1 MTDLLVRPDSLRRRR
16 ARVARIRGAIA
27 VLIALAVVGGG
38 IGFVVVKGKSAL
50 AGMLNQQRDYEG
62 SGTGAVTVTIA
73 KGSSLT
79 AIGAAL
85 TKAGVVFDADAFV
98 RAAGDNDNAQSIQA
112 GTYRLKSKMSGAAA
126 VAALLDVVNRVVV
139 KVTIPEG
146 MRAADIY
153 KALSTKSGVPV
164 KSFQQAAAK
173 PRDLG
178 LPAYA
183 KTVEGYLFPATYQFE
198 PKLTASAMLATMVA
212 RYLDEVA
219 KLNLAGAAK
228 AQRMTVG
235 QLVTVASLA
244 QAEVNR
250 SEYYGKVAR
259 VVYNRLDAGRK
270 LQFDTPIKYAH
281 GYDGKVLL
289 TYKQLH
295 ENNPY
300 NDYLH
305 AGLPPTPI
313 GSPGAEALGA
323 AAEPTPGGWL
333 YFVAINPDTGVT
345 EFSATGAGFNASR
358 AKALQWC
365 STHKGR
371 C

>member
-1 MTDLLVRPDSLRRRR
+1 MTDLLTRTPTVPRRN

-27 VLIALAVVGGG
+27 VIIALAVVVGGV
-38 IGFVVVKGKSAL
+38 GFVVVKGKSAL
-50 AGMLNQQRDYEG
+50 AGMLDQQRDYEG
-62 SGTGAVTVTIA
+62 TGTGTVTVTIA

-79 AIGAAL
+79 AIGAVL
-85 TKAGVVFDADAFV
+85 TRDGVVFNADAFV
-98 RAAGDNDNAQSIQA
+98 RAAGDNDDAQNIQA
-112 GTYRLKSKMSGAAA
+112 GTYRLKAKMSGAAA
-126 VAALLDVVNRVVV
+126 VSALLDTTNRIIV

-146 MRAADIY
+146 MRSADIFA
-153 KALSTKSGVPV
+153 ALAKKSGVPV
-164 KSFQQAAAK
+164 KEFQAAAAK

-198 PKLTASAMLATMVA
+198 PRMTASSMLTAMVS
-212 RYLDEVA
+212 RYLDEVE
-219 KLNLAGAAK
+219 KLNLTAAAR
-228 AQRMTVG
+228 AQRITVG

-250 SEYYGKVAR
+250 SQDYGKVAR
-259 VVYNRLDAGRK
+259 VVYNRLAKGRK

-323 AAEPTPGGWL
+323 AAEPTPGTWL
-333 YFVAINPDTGVT
+333 YFVAINPDTGAT
-345 EFSATGAGFNASR
+345 EFSTSEAGFNASR
-358 AKALQWC
+358 TKALQWC

>member
-1 MTDLLVRPDSLRRRR
+1 MTDLLTRTQAPRRRR
-16 ARVARIRGAIA
+16 ARVARIRGVIA
-27 VLIALAVVGGG
+27 VLLALAVVGGG
-38 IGFVVVKGKSAL
+38 LGFVVVKGKSAL
-50 AGMLNQQRDYEG
+50 AGMLDQQRDYPG
-62 SGTGAVTVTIA
+62 AGTGIVTVTIA

-79 AIGAAL
+79 AIGATL
-85 TKAGVVFDADAFV
+85 TKAGVVFNEDAFV
-98 RAAGDNDNAQSIQA
+98 RAAGDNDHAQNIQA

-126 VAALLDVVNRVVV
+126 VGALLSLGNRIVV

-146 MRAADIY
+146 MRSADIF
-153 KALSTKSGVPV
+153 KALSKKSGVPV

-173 PRDLG
+173 PVDLG

-183 KTVEGYLFPATYQFE
+183 RTVEGYLFPATYQFG
-198 PKLTASAMLATMVA
+198 PKLTASAMLSTLAA

-219 KLNLAGAAK
+219 KLNLTGAAK
-228 AQRMTVG
+228 AHGVSVG

-250 SEYYGKVAR
+250 SDYYGKVAR
-259 VVYNRLDAGRK
+259 VVYNRLEVGKK

-289 TYKQLH
+289 TNRQLH

-313 GSPGAEALGA
+313 GSPGTEALGA
-323 AAEPTPGGWL
+323 AAEPTAGGWL
-333 YFVAINPDTGVT
+333 YFVAVDPDTGAT
-345 EFSATGAGFNASR
+345 EFSTTEAGFNASR

>member
-1 MTDLLVRPDSLRRRR
+1 MTDLLVRSNSVSRRR
-16 ARVARIRGAIA
+16 ARVVRIRGAIA
-27 VLIALAVVGGG
+27 VLIALCVVGGG
-38 IGFVVVKGKSAL
+38 VGFVVVKGKSAL
-50 AGMLNQQRDYEG
+50 AGMLNQQRDYQG
-62 SGTGAVTVTIA
+62 SGTGTVTVTIA

-85 TKAGVVFDADAFV
+85 TKAGVVFNADAFV
-98 RAAGDNDNAQSIQA
+98 RAAGNNANAESIQA

-126 VAALLDVVNRVVV
+126 VGALLDVANRVVV

-146 MRAADIY
+146 MRSADIFN
-153 KALSTKSGVPV
+153 ALSKKSGVPL
-164 KSFQQAAAK
+164 KDFQQAAAK

-178 LPAYA
+178 LPDYA
-183 KTVEGYLFPATYQFE
+183 RTVEGYLFPATYQFE
-198 PKLTASAMLATMVA
+198 PKMSASSMLSTMVA

-219 KLNLAGAAK
+219 KLNLTAAAK
-228 AQRMTVG
+228 AKRMSVG

-289 TYKQLH
+289 TYTQLH

-313 GSPGAEALGA
+313 GSPGAEALA
-323 AAEPTPGGWL
+323 AAAAPTPGGWL
-333 YFVAINPDTGVT
+333 YFVAVDPDTGAT
-345 EFSATGAGFNASR
+345 EFSVTESGFNASR
-358 AKALQWC
+358 AKALGWC

>member
-1 MTDLLVRPDSLRRRR
+1 MTDLLTRTRAPRRRR
-16 ARVARIRGAIA
+16 ARVVRIRGAIA
-27 VLIALAVVGGG
+27 VLLALAVIGGG
-38 IGFVVVKGKSAL
+38 IGFVLVKGTSVL
-50 AGMLNQQRDYEG
+50 AGMMHRQHDYPG
-62 SGTGAVTVTIA
+62 NGTGSVTVTIA

-79 AIGAAL
+79 AIGDAL
-85 TKAGVVFDADAFV
+85 TKDGVVFNADAFV
-98 RAAGDNDNAQSIQA
+98 RAAGDNDKAQSIEA

-126 VAALLDVVNRVVV
+126 VGALLDVANRIVV

-153 KALSTKSGVPV
+153 TVLSKKSGVPV
-164 KSFQQAAAK
+164 KSFEEAAAK
-173 PRDLG
+173 PGDLG

-183 KTVEGYLFPATYQFE
+183 NTVEGYLFPATYQFE
-198 PKLTASAMLATMVA
+198 PKMSASSMLTTMVA

-219 KLNLAGAAK
+219 KLDLTGAAK
-228 AQRMTVG
+228 AHHMTVG

-250 SEYYGKVAR
+250 SDYYGKVAR
-259 VVYNRLDAGRK
+259 VVYNRLNVGQK
-270 LQFDTPIKYAH
+270 LQFDSPIKYAH

-289 TYKQLH
+289 TDKQLH
-295 ENNPY
+295 EDNPY
-300 NDYLH
+300 NDYVH

-323 AAEPTPGGWL
+323 AAEPTPGAWL
-333 YFVAINPDTGVT
+333 YFATTNPATGAT
-345 EFSATGAGFNASR
+345 EFSATVSGFNASR
-358 AKALQWC
+358 AKTVSWC

>member
-1 MTDLLVRPDSLRRRR
+1 
-16 ARVARIRGAIA
+16 
-27 VLIALAVVGGG
+27 
-38 IGFVVVKGKSAL
+38 
-50 AGMLNQQRDYEG
+50 
-62 SGTGAVTVTIA
+62 
-73 KGSSLT
+73 
-79 AIGAAL
+79 
-85 TKAGVVFDADAFV
+85 
-98 RAAGDNDNAQSIQA
+98 
-112 GTYRLKSKMSGAAA
+112 MSGAAA
-126 VAALLDVVNRVVV
+126 VSALLDLSNRIVV

-153 KALSTKSGVPV
+153 KALSKKSGVPV
-164 KSFQQAAAK
+164 RSFQQAAAR

-183 KTVEGYLFPATYQFE
+183 RTVEGYLFPATYQFE
-198 PKLTASAMLATMVA
+198 PKVSASSMLSAMVQ
-212 RYLDEVA
+212 RYLDEVV
-219 KLNLAGAAK
+219 KLNLEGAAR
-228 AQRMTVG
+228 QHHMNVG

-250 SEYYGKVAR
+250 SVYYGKVAQ
-259 VVYNRLDAGRK
+259 VVYNRLRVGRK

-289 TYKQLH
+289 TYRQLH

-300 NDYLH
+300 NDYVH

-323 AAEPTPGGWL
+323 AAAPTPGPWL
-333 YFVAINPDTGVT
+333 YFVAINPDTGAT
-345 EFSATGAGFNASR
+345 EFSVTEAAFTASR
-358 AKALQWC
+358 AKAIQWC

>member
-1 MTDLLVRPDSLRRRR
+1 MTDLLTRADPIGRRR
-16 ARVARIRGAIA
+16 ARVVRIRGAIA
-27 VLIALAVVGGG
+27 VILALAVVGGG
-38 IGFVVVKGKSAL
+38 LGFVVVKGRSAL
-50 AGMLNQQRDYEG
+50 ADMIGQQHDYTG
-62 SGTGAVTVTIA
+62 TGTGAVTVTIP

-85 TKAGVVFDADAFV
+85 TKAGVVFNADAFV
-98 RAAGDNDNAQSIQA
+98 RAAGDNDHSQNIQA
-112 GTYRLKSKMSGAAA
+112 GTYRLRSKMSGAAA
-126 VAALLDVVNRVVV
+126 VAALLDLSNRVAV

-153 KALSTKSGVPV
+153 TALSKKSGVPV

-173 PRDLG
+173 PADLG

-183 KTVEGYLFPATYQFE
+183 RTVEGYLFPATYQFE
-198 PKLTASAMLATMVA
+198 PRMTASAMLSTMVA
-212 RYLDEVA
+212 RYLDEVT
-219 KLNLAGAAK
+219 KLNLTGVARAR
-228 AQRMTVG
+228 RMTVG
-235 QLVTVASLA
+235 QLVTVGSLA

-250 SEYYGKVAR
+250 SQDYGKVAR
-259 VVYNRLDAGRK
+259 VVYNRLAVNRK

-289 TYKQLH
+289 TSAQLH

-313 GSPGAEALGA
+313 GSPGAEALSA
-323 AAEPTPGGWL
+323 AAAPTPGAWL
-333 YFVAINPDTGVT
+333 YFVAVNPDTGAT
-345 EFSATGAGFNASR
+345 EFSTTEAGFNASR
-358 AKALQWC
+358 HKALSWC

>member
-1 MTDLLVRPDSLRRRR
+1 MTDLLTRVHPVRSRR
-16 ARVARIRGAIA
+16 ARVARIRGVIA
-27 VLIALAVVGGG
+27 VLLALAVVGGG

-50 AGMLNQQRDYEG
+50 AGMLDQQRDYEG
-62 SGTGAVTVTIA
+62 NGTGAVTVTIA

-79 AIGAAL
+79 AIGATL
-85 TKAGVVFDADAFV
+85 TKAGVVFNSDAFV
-98 RAAGDNDNAQSIQA
+98 RAAGDNDRAQNIQA
-112 GTYRLKSKMSGAAA
+112 GTYRVKSKMSGAAA
-126 VAALLDVVNRVVV
+126 VSALLNLNNRIVV
-139 KVTIPEG
+139 KVTVPEG

-153 KALSTKSGVPV
+153 AALSKKSGVPV
-164 KSFQQAAAK
+164 KSFQEAAAK
-173 PRDLG
+173 PADLG
-178 LPAYA
+178 LPSYA

-198 PKLTASAMLATMVA
+198 PKMSASAMLTTMVN

-219 KLNLAGAAK
+219 KLNLTGTAK
-228 AQRMTVG
+228 ARGISVG

-250 SEYYGKVAR
+250 SEYYGKVTR
-259 VVYNRLDAGRK
+259 VVYNRLAAGRK

-289 TYKQLH
+289 TYAQLH

-313 GSPGAEALGA
+313 GSPGAEALQA
-323 AAEPTPGGWL
+323 AAQPTPGPWL
-333 YFVAINPDTGVT
+333 YFVAVNPDTGLT
-345 EFSATGAGFNASR
+345 EFSVTEKGFNASR
-358 AKALQWC
+358 AKALGWC